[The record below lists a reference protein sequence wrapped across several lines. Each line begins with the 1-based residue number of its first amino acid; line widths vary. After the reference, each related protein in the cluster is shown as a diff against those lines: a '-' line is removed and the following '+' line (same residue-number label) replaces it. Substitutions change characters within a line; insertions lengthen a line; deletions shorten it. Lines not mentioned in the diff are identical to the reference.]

1 MATSKPKRPTKSSG
15 SSMRPKPK
23 PRTAPHGAVASGVTA
38 TGKKRPSTPAKR
50 TAGGQSG
57 YQRNMLA
64 RATRE
69 ALDRAPQ
76 YPAPSSRGATGSIG
90 KVGKRSYATVVVD
103 DARSESRNSR
113 ASAARLT
120 AQAKAAKAIPR
131 RQSAATQRA
140 NAQATAIKAR
150 QNAAAKRGR

>member
-1 MATSKPKRPTKSSG
+1 MATRKPSPKSRPSASKA
-15 SSMRPKPK
+15 PKPK

-57 YQRNMLA
+57 YQRNMLD

-69 ALDRAPQ
+69 AFDRAPQ

-90 KVGKRSYATVVVD
+90 KVGKRSYATVVVG

-113 ASAARLT
+113 ASAARSQ
-120 AQAKAAKAIPR
+120 AQANAAAK
-131 RQSAATQRA
+131 
-140 NAQATAIKAR
+140 KA
-150 QNAAAKRGR
+150 AAAKRGQSAAGSRYAAQAAAAKKRGR